1 MRKLLAILM
10 TLPLFKAAAAD
21 LHVFAAASLADALKE
36 IAAGFEKESGLHATL
51 NFGGSSLLAR
61 QIEKGA
67 SADVFVSADEAKMD
81 QLQKN
86 GLSLRTAFGCARTDN
101 ADFAFVYK
109 TEAAISKRVRVI
121 YAVPE
126 KETPEIRYPVAI
138 LRETKR
144 RAAAERFVRYFG
156 SSDALDVFARYGFVV
171 QC

>member
-1 MRKLLAILM
+1 
-10 TLPLFKAAAAD
+10 
-21 LHVFAAASLADALKE
+21 
-36 IAAGFEKESGLHATL
+36 
-51 NFGGSSLLAR
+51 
-61 QIEKGA
+61 
-67 SADVFVSADEAKMD
+67 MD

-86 GLSLRTAFGCARTDN
+86 GERGGTDI

-126 KETPEIRYPVAI
+126 KETSEIRYPVAI

-144 RAAAERFVRYFG
+144 RAVADRFVRYFG
-156 SSDALDVFARYGFVV
+156 SSDALYVFARNGFVV

>member
-21 LHVFAAASLADALKE
+21 LHVFATASLPDALKE
-36 IAAGFEKESGLHATL
+36 IAAGFEKESGIHATL
-51 NFGGSSLLAR
+51 NLGGSSLLAR

-67 SADVFVSADEAKMD
+67 STDVFVSAEAKMD

-86 GLSLRTAFGCARTDN
+86 GFIVVATDK
-101 ADFAFVYK
+101 ADFAFAYK
-109 TEAAISKRVRVI
+109 TEGPISKRMRLI
-121 YAVPE
+121 YTVPE
-126 KETPEIRYPVAI
+126 KETPKIRCPVTI

-144 RAAAERFVRYFG
+144 RAAVERFPRYFG
-156 SSDALDVFARYGFVV
+156 SSDALDSFARCGFVV